1 MSLLYHT
8 LSNAEKANLAHVYNS
23 LELAAWECYSP
34 GKTRLLHLGWRKHIL
49 LTFTSPPPRN
59 LLVYKEDSMLR
70 RPGVTEQEEFSSN
83 SFIVVDN
90 ETNGD
95 DGKGPL
101 YRRVLL
107 RATILT

>member
-23 LELAAWECYSP
+23 LEHAAWECYSP
-34 GKTRLLHLGWRKHIL
+34 EDAIAPSWLDEAHIL
-49 LTFTSPPPRN
+49 RTFSSPPPRT

-83 SFIVVDN
+83 SFIVVDS
-90 ETNGD
+90 ERIVTTGRD
-95 DGKGPL
+95 L
-101 YRRVLL
+101 YIGGYCFGRRF
-107 RATILT
+107 